1 METKKT
7 DLPIWIQTFEEIIDW
22 KYIYVDKTKEAL
34 EVINDFKYVFLSR
47 PRRFWKSLFLD
58 TLRNIFEWK
67 KELFKWLYIYDKHD
81 WTKKHPVIKID
92 FYWNLRSSDS
102 INASILKTLK
112 NNQERLWIKC
122 EIFSKDYNV
131 STCFWD
137 LIKKTYEKYG
147 EKVVILIDE
156 YDKAILDNLDVE
168 NVAKEARE
176 ILRWFYSIIKWN
188 DEYIRFAF
196 LTGVSKFSKA
206 SIFSWLNMLTDISLI
221 EKYWNVCG
229 ITQEELEKN
238 FDKYIKKWEEEK
250 NLKLSEIKKWYN
262 WYNFLKDKVYNPFNL
277 LKFFANNFEFDNYW
291 FTSWT
296 PAFLI
301 KLLEK
306 QKYFLPD
313 LSNLKVWK
321 ELLDSF
327 DIEKIKL
334 EVILYQAGYLTIKEK
349 IINEEWEQEYK
360 LIFPNKEVR
369 MSLNKLFIDYFTNEI
384 NLTQRS
390 AINRWLKAGDAEKFI
405 EELKKLFSS
414 IPYNNYTKNNITHFE
429 WFYASLVYV
438 YLQSLGYEIIW
449 EDVTNRWRI
458 DLTVILDNKIYLIEF
473 KMSSFKESPL
483 EQIKKNKYYEKYI
496 NSPINFDF
504 QEEKNKQQK
513 YKNIYLIWII
523 FDEEKR
529 NIIEFEKEEI
539 KN

>member
-1 METKKT
+1 MEIKKT
-7 DLPIWIQTFEEIIDW
+7 DLPIWIQTFEKIINWD
-22 KYIYVDKTKEAL
+22 YIYVDKTKEAL
-34 EVINDFKYVFLSR
+34 EIINDYSYVFLSR

-67 KELFKWLYIYDKHD
+67 KELFSGLYIEDK
-81 WTKKHPVIKID
+81 WNWEEKNPVVHIKFD
-92 FYWNLRSSDS
+92 WNLRSAKWLEWA
-102 INASILKTLK
+102 IKKILDF
-112 NNQERLWIKC
+112 NQRKFWIKC
-122 EIFSKDYNV
+122 WEGYDFA
-131 STCFWD
+131 TCFSD
-137 LIKKTYEKYG
+137 LIQKISEKY
-147 EKVVILIDE
+147 ETKIVILIDE
-156 YDKAILDNLDVE
+156 YDKAILDNLDAE
-168 NVAKEARE
+168 KVAKENRE
-176 ILRWFYSIIKWN
+176 ILRSFYSVIKWN

-196 LTGVSKFSKA
+196 LTWVSKFSKA

-221 EKYWNVCG
+221 EKYWNVCW
-229 ITQEELEKN
+229 ITQEELEEN

-250 NLKLSEIKKWYN
+250 NLKLSEIRKWYN

-277 LKFFANNFEFDNYW
+277 LKFFANNFEFKNYW

-296 PAFLI
+296 PAFLV

-306 QKYFLPD
+306 QKYFLPE
-313 LSNLKVWK
+313 LSNLKVWE

-349 IINEEWEQEYK
+349 IINEEWEQEYI
-360 LIFPNKEVR
+360 LMFPNKEVR

-390 AINRWLKAGDAEKFI
+390 AINVWLKTWKIEKFI
-405 EELKKLFSS
+405 EELKILFAN
-414 IPYNNYTKNNITHFE
+414 IPYNNYTKNNIAHFE

-449 EDVTNRWRI
+449 EDVINRWRI
-458 DLTVILDNKIYLIEF
+458 DLTVILEEKIYLIEF

-483 EQIKKNKYYEKYI
+483 EQIRQNKYYEKYQ
-496 NSPINFDF
+496 NT
-504 QEEKNKQQK
+504 QK
-513 YKNIYLIWII
+513 KIYLIWII

-529 NIIEFEKEEI
+529 NIIESEWEEL
-539 KN
+539 